1 MTQSGQGAKTTT
13 TTTTTTDMVLGGR
26 VKIIQPDDG
35 YRVAIDPVLLAA
47 AIDVSPESRVLDVGC
62 GTGAALFCLL
72 ARVPTVQGV
81 GLEKQQDF
89 VELARKGVEVNGF
102 GDRAEIVSG
111 DIANFQAEAGGAFD
125 ALMTNP
131 PFYEVGTV
139 PDRPEQ
145 NATHA
150 VMQFPLSTW
159 IKKCLS
165 LLEKDGL
172 FAVIHRAERLSDII
186 QSLSSCG
193 AITVIPLWPKAGR
206 PAGRVIVTARK
217 GRKSPTTIHPGLI
230 LHAEDNT
237 YTPEAD
243 AVLRDGGAFEVSP

>member
-1 MTQSGQGAKTTT
+1 MTRLELGLKTTT
-13 TTTTTTDMVLGGR
+13 DTVLGGR
-26 VKIIQPDDG
+26 LKIIQPDEG

-47 AIDVSPESRVLDVGC
+47 AMDVSSKSRVLDVGC

-72 ARVPTVQGV
+72 ARVPSIQGV
-81 GLEKQQDF
+81 GLEKQQGF
-89 VELARKGVEVNGF
+89 AELARLGVEANDLV
-102 GDRAEIVSG
+102 DRAEIVLG
-111 DIANFQAEAGGAFD
+111 DVSDFQSETRGSFD
-125 ALMTNP
+125 AVMTNP

-145 NATHA
+145 NSTHA

-159 IKKCLS
+159 IKKCLA
-165 LLEKDGL
+165 LLDKGGL
-172 FAVIHRAERLSDII
+172 FTIIHRAERLSDII

-217 GRKSPTTIHPGLI
+217 GRKSPTKVHPGLV
-230 LHAEDNT
+230 LHAEDGT

-243 AVLRDGGAFEVSP
+243 TILRAGGAFEVSP